1 MTNKI
6 DPSTLSGTELLL
18 RQKFAKDTLATSPS
32 EAPVEAV
39 TKQALPA
46 DEEASEEAV
55 AAFKAAL
62 ELLAAREH
70 ASKIIELAKQAKLN
84 KGKQ

>member
-1 MTNKI
+1 MTYKI
-6 DPSTLSGTELLL
+6 DPSTLTGTELIL
-18 RQKFAKDTLATSPS
+18 RQRHCPDTIAVSSP
-32 EAPVEAV
+32 EAAVEAV

-62 ELLAAREH
+62 DLLEAKGRADKLVELV
-70 ASKIIELAKQAKLN
+70 KQAKLN

>member
-1 MTNKI
+1 MTDKI

-18 RQKFAKDTLATSPS
+18 RQKFAKDTLAVSSP
-32 EAPVEAV
+32 EAATDAV
-39 TKQALPA
+39 TKEAPPE

-55 AAFKAAL
+55 IAFKAVL
-62 ELLAAREH
+62 ELLAAKER
-70 ASKIIELAKQAKLN
+70 ARKIVELAKQAKLN